1 MIFLLQAVANFRNR
15 KVFDSFVAK
24 GLLIAGMPCVF
35 HWAAW
40 YGSALSLNHLLRHK
54 ANLEEKDDVMR
65 RTHLFSIC

>member
-1 MIFLLQAVANFRNR
+1 MIFLLQAVENFRSR

-54 ANLEEKDDVMR
+54 ANLEEKMM
-65 RTHLFSIC
+65 